1 MLIQI
6 EFTIYELF
14 AGLIMVEMPF
24 YFKIIGIVLFKCT
37 FAKNLSFLMI
47 VK

>member
-37 FAKNLSFLMI
+37 FAKNLSFLMN